1 MAAFTRDHQ
10 ISIEDADVNI
20 GFTQLESNDDM
31 GIQTILKQLA
41 KNVQSIH
48 SDVREMELLEISD
61 DIDWDILL
69 LSES

>member
-1 MAAFTRDHQ
+1 MAKQTRGQ
-10 ISIEDADVNI
+10 SISIEDADINI
-20 GFTQLESNDDM
+20 GFNQLESNDDM

-48 SDVREMELLEISD
+48 SDVREMELLEILD

>member
-10 ISIEDADVNI
+10 ISIEDADVSI
-20 GFTQLESNDDM
+20 GFNQLESKDDM
-31 GIQTILKQLA
+31 GIQTILRQLA

-48 SDVREMELLEISD
+48 SDVREMELLEILD
-61 DIDWDILL
+61 DVDWDILL